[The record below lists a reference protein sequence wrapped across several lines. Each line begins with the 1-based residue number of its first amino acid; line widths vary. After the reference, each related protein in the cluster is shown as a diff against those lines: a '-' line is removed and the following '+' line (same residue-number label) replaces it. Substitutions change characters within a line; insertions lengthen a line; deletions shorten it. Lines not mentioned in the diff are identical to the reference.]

1 MKFLLAFSE
10 EPSRWR
16 NLTNKMSGEIL
27 RWALIGSTVAVITF
41 RLTTHESLKGKIY
54 YK

>member
-1 MKFLLAFSE
+1 
-10 EPSRWR
+10 
-16 NLTNKMSGEIL
+16 MSGEIL

-41 RLTTHESLKGKIY
+41 GLKTRESLKGKVY

>member
-1 MKFLLAFSE
+1 
-10 EPSRWR
+10 
-16 NLTNKMSGEIL
+16 MSGEIL

-41 RLTTHESLKGKIY
+41 GLKTHDSLKGKVY